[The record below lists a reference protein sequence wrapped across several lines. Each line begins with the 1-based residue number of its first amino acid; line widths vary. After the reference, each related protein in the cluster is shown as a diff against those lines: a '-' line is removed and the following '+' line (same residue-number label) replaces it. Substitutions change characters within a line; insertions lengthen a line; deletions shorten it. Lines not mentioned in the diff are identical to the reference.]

1 MKPQHVGLVVAIADA
16 GSLGGA
22 ARQLNKSQSAIT
34 KALKN
39 AEMDLGTRIFHRS
52 PTGVMPTVEGQGVV
66 DRCRRILRDLTLL
79 DEAVAQT
86 RGDFVGSLNIIVSPF
101 AAMKIMPG
109 VLRQFCRRYPR
120 VQIEISGGLPPS
132 SFRSLKTGHADIVI
146 GPEPVIEVETDLQS
160 KQIFR
165 TGTTIITGAASQYL
179 GVTDPKVLS
188 EAPWVTTGA
197 HDRKQLFDS
206 YFESH
211 GLTPPKPVLYS
222 DSILTILSALEGSN
236 LLCSFPT
243 ALLEEASKRWELGV
257 IDLDFTSPS
266 VTIAITTTQGHRPTP
281 ASVAFTDFVA
291 SEAARLMES
300 MHELNSCI

>member
-22 ARQLNKSQSAIT
+22 ARQLNKTQSAIT

-66 DRCRRILRDLTLL
+66 DRCRRILRDLELL

-86 RGDFVGSLNIIVSPF
+86 RGDFVGSLNVIVSPF

-109 VLRQFCRRYPR
+109 VLRQFCRQYPR
-120 VQIEISGGLPPS
+120 VQLEISGGLPPS
-132 SFRSLKTGHADIVI
+132 SFRSLKTGQADIVI
-146 GPEPVIEVETDLQS
+146 GPEPVSDAKTGLQS
-160 KQIFR
+160 KQMFH
-165 TGTTIITGAASQYL
+165 TGTTIITGATSRYL
-179 GVTDPKVLS
+179 GVSDPKILS
-188 EAPWVTTGA
+188 QASWITTGA
-197 HDRKQLFDS
+197 HDRKQLADG
-206 YFESH
+206 YFESQ

-243 ALLEEASKRWELGV
+243 ALLEEASKRWALGK
-257 IDLDFTSPS
+257 IDLDIASTS

-281 ASVAFTDFVA
+281 ASVAFMDLVI
-291 SEAARLMES
+291 SEAAHLMGS
-300 MHELNSCI
+300 AHN